1 MAPLCN
7 TPTASSTS
15 IRRTASVAST
25 ASPAVHLISRNSTPG
40 RRRST
45 NARSVPIA
53 LAKAWNRRALR
64 RAQQAG
70 VYDPESI
77 GGTHVI
83 YVLHDATDPE
93 RYGGL
98 PKNPT
103 IPWSYTVWKW
113 LFKPVLGAFAL
124 FGGLGVLLHYVT
136 VGPRRPQPEPP
147 EKEGTNGNGD

>member
-1 MAPLCN
+1 LKFGSKDDMKFIAN
-7 TPTASSTS
+7 E
-15 IRRTASVAST
+15 R
-25 ASPAVHLISRNSTPG
+25 
-40 RRRST
+40 
-45 NARSVPIA
+45 ARQ
-53 LAKAWNRRALR
+53 LKENFGMEN
-64 RAQQAG
+64 AG
-70 VYDPESI
+70 VYDPQSI

-147 EKEGTNGNGD
+147 EKEAANGNRD